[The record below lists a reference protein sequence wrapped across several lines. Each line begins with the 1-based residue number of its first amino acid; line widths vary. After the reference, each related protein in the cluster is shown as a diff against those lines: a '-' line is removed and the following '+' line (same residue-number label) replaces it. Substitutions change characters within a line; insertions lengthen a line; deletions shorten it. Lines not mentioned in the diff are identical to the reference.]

1 MSAASLQESPA
12 LTAPSRTA
20 TWWAPADGSLGRT
33 VRDVVRT
40 GLAVA
45 AVLAVLALP
54 GLVDMAMTALLGGGA
69 R

>member
-1 MSAASLQESPA
+1 MRATSQRS
-12 LTAPSRTA
+12 
-20 TWWAPADGSLGRT
+20 TWWAPADGSLART
-33 VRDVVRT
+33 VRDVVRA

-54 GLVDMAMTALLGGGA
+54 GLVDMAVTASLGGGA